1 MLTSEVIL
9 TFFVGAS
16 PLSGMG
22 YSKDLLGA
30 DDLLLLF
37 FSFSRAEERRLVLL
51 NRKSSLPL
59 LWYWWLGLE
68 WLLLFL
74 LAKWLIVDYSIKVY
88 NVIDLSQE
96 YCNEL

>member
-1 MLTSEVIL
+1 MYVNEGVLTSEVVLI
-9 TFFVGAS
+9 FFVGAS

-51 NRKSSLPL
+51 NRKSSLLL

-68 WLLLFL
+68 
-74 LAKWLIVDYSIKVY
+74 
-88 NVIDLSQE
+88 
-96 YCNEL
+96 